1 MTLADTPVVIVLAA
15 GLGERFRAAGGL
27 QHKLDAALGPKTVKQ
42 HALSAV
48 QACGLPWHVVEPE
61 HTAHLPKQGM
71 GSSIATG
78 VAATTKASGWLI
90 LPADLPLIQPG
101 TLRRVAQALG
111 THPVVLP
118 FVNGQRGHPVG
129 FGSACREALLAL
141 SGDEGAKSV
150 VQGHTAQRIDL
161 DDIGCLLDVDTPQA
175 LAEAERIWRERQQ
188 SETGHN
194 SL

>member
-1 MTLADTPVVIVLAA
+1 MSGADAPVVIVLAA

-27 QHKLDAALGPKTVKQ
+27 QHKLDSPFGNQTVRA
-42 HALSAV
+42 HVLAAV
-48 QACGLPWHVVEPE
+48 QASGLAWHVVARE
-61 HTAHLPKQGM
+61 HTQHLPVQGM